1 MKMKTKNHVW
11 HFLWGLLALVSF
23 CFVSCKDDD
32 EGGEQPFEPSKPVV
46 ISDFTPKEG
55 GLGSRLVLYGD
66 NFGNDVSKVKVTI
79 GGQTASVI
87 GIKNHNLYCFVP
99 AKAYDGDIEVSILDD
114 RGEEIAYAEAEE
126 VFVYKKK
133 MLVTTLIGKTDPE
146 IADEDNNF
154 DVKDGPWDD
163 CGGLEK
169 MEWMVFDQSVL

>member
-32 EGGEQPFEPSKPVV
+32 EGGEQPFDPSKPVV

-133 MLVTTLIGKTDPE
+133 MLVTTLIGETISGDS
-146 IADEDNNF
+146 
-154 DVKDGPWDD
+154 G
-163 CGGLEK
+163 
-169 MEWMVFDQSVL
+169 